1 MMAAMLLRLRIG
13 PKLLLAAVFLMA
25 AFYAASATS
34 KKRIITPKDY
44 PSGRPF
50 SAGIQVG
57 DTLYVS
63 GTTGNDLKTGKVPD
77 NFEDE
82 VRQCLSNI
90 RAILQAGGMD
100 YSDVVA
106 VTVYLTDID
115 LFQRMNAVYTQTF
128 QEPRPTRTTVGVARL
143 AGAGAHIE
151 ITVTA
156 RK

>member
-1 MMAAMLLRLRIG
+1 MLKTA
-13 PKLLLAAVFLMA
+13 PKLVFFAWLAVCCAGDK
-25 AFYAASATS
+25 ST
-34 KKRIITPKDY
+34 KKKIVTPKDF
-44 PSGRPF
+44 PSGRPY

-63 GTTGNDLKTGKVPD
+63 GQTGTDPKTQKVPD

-82 VRQCLSNI
+82 VRQTLTNI
-90 RAILQAGGMD
+90 DAILQAGGMD
-100 YSDVVA
+100 FSDVVA
-106 VTVYLTDID
+106 VQVYLTDMD
-115 LFQRMNAVYTQTF
+115 MFQRMNAVYTQTF
-128 QEPRPTRTTVGVARL
+128 KEPRPTRTTVGVTKL

>member
-1 MMAAMLLRLRIG
+1 MLMRLRVG
-13 PKLLLAAVFLMA
+13 PKLVLAAIFLMA
-25 AFYAASATS
+25 AFYASSASS
-34 KKRIITPKDY
+34 KKRIVTPKDY
-44 PSGRPF
+44 PSGRPY

-63 GTTGNDLKTGKVPD
+63 GNTGTDKSGKVPD

-82 VRQCLSNI
+82 VRQCLANI

-128 QEPRPTRTTVGVARL
+128 PEPRPTRTTVGVARL

>member
-1 MMAAMLLRLRIG
+1 MATMFLRFRLG
-13 PKLLLAAVFLMA
+13 PKLLLAAIFLMA

-34 KKRIITPKDY
+34 KKRIVTPKDY
-44 PSGRPF
+44 PSGRPY

-63 GTTGNDLKTGKVPD
+63 GNTGSDPKTGKVPD

-82 VRQCLSNI
+82 VRQCLLNI
-90 RAILQAGGMD
+90 HAILQAGGMD

-115 LFQRMNAVYTQTF
+115 LFQRMNAIYTQTF

-151 ITVTA
+151 ITVAA

>member
-1 MMAAMLLRLRIG
+1 MLKTA
-13 PKLLLAAVFLMA
+13 PKLIFFVLLAVCSA
-25 AFYAASATS
+25 ADKSAR
-34 KKRIITPKDY
+34 KKVVTPKDF
-44 PSGRPF
+44 PSGRPY

-63 GTTGNDLKTGKVPD
+63 GQTGTDPKTQKVPE

-82 VRQCLSNI
+82 VRQTLTNI
-90 RAILQAGGMD
+90 GAILQAGGMD
-100 YSDVVA
+100 FSDVVA
-106 VTVYLTDID
+106 VQVYLTDMD
-115 LFQRMNAVYTQTF
+115 LFQRMNAIYTQTF
-128 QEPRPTRTTVGVARL
+128 KEPRPTRTTVGVSKL

>member
-1 MMAAMLLRLRIG
+1 MSCMLRIRMG
-13 PKLLLAAVFLMA
+13 PKLMLAVIFLLAAI
-25 AFYAASATS
+25 YASSASS
-34 KKRIITPKDY
+34 KRRTVTPKDFDTK
-44 PSGRPF
+44 RPF
-50 SAGIQVG
+50 SAGIQVA

-63 GTTGNDLKTGKVPD
+63 GQTGADPKTNKVPD

-82 VRQCLSNI
+82 VKQCLANI

-100 YSDVVA
+100 FSDVVA
-106 VTVYLTDID
+106 VQVYMTDID
-115 LFQRMNAVYTQTF
+115 QFQRMNAVYTQTF
-128 QEPRPTRTTVGVARL
+128 QNPLPTRTTVGVTRL

>member
-1 MMAAMLLRLRIG
+1 MLRIRLG
-13 PKLLLAAVFLMA
+13 PKLMLAAIFLIA
-25 AFYAASATS
+25 AICASSASS
-34 KKRIITPKDY
+34 KKRVVTPKDFDTK
-44 PSGRPF
+44 RPF
-50 SAGIQVG
+50 SAGIQVA

-63 GTTGNDLKTGKVPD
+63 GMTGADPKTNKVPD

-82 VRQCLSNI
+82 VKQTLTNI
-90 RAILQAGGMD
+90 HGTLQAGGMD
-100 YSDVVA
+100 FADVVA

-128 QEPRPTRTTVGVARL
+128 QEPRPTRTTVGVVKL